1 MLESM
6 LATESKH
13 TTGPSPDLKVVSL
26 LKASVSGAVDLINP
40 GYAVRTLKKQTWQG
54 KVWFDGVN
62 EANQRPYMTDIPN
75 LDASKNCV
83 LELVWI
89 YDTFSRPVILIQFD
103 FTDSGKSALLF
114 NRYQLTCKQR
124 NLNDVYY
131 TIPTF
136 REYGIY
142 HTALQ
147 QIDGDV
153 HLFIDGKP
161 VHVFKG
167 ASIFMGGSNYFIQLG
182 KGDGMFGLLY
192 NNLRVYQGIKYP
204 AGEEFKP
211 QYDFT
216 VENS

>member
-6 LATESKH
+6 LTSENKRS
-13 TTGPSPDLKVVSL
+13 TGPDPDLKVVSL
-26 LKASVSGAVDLINP
+26 LKASVNEPVDLINP
-40 GYAVRTLKKQTWQG
+40 GYAIRTLKKQTWQG
-54 KVWFDGVN
+54 KTWFDGVN
-62 EANQRPYMTDIPN
+62 ESNQRPYFSDIPN
-75 LDASKNCV
+75 LDATKNCM
-83 LELVWI
+83 LELTWI
-89 YDTFSRPVILIQFD
+89 YDTFSRPVRLIQFD
-103 FTDSGKSALLF
+103 FTNSGKSALLF
-114 NRYQLTCKQR
+114 NRYQLTCQQR
-124 NLNDVYY
+124 NLNNVYY

-161 VHVFKG
+161 IHVFKG
-167 ASIFMGGSNYFIQLG
+167 ANIFMDGSSYFIQLG
-182 KGDGMFGLLY
+182 TGEGIYGLLY

-204 AGEEFKP
+204 PGEEFEP